1 MYKKE
6 NERVNIKDYLDN
18 ITIKISVY
26 FCKFLTEL
34 LNICIKQF
42 LDKKIK
48 FLKIPN
54 EIKRNIFRDSFL

>member
-18 ITIKISVY
+18 ITIKILFY

-54 EIKRNIFRDSFL
+54 EIKRNIFRD